1 METSTVI
8 IVKLLLSLVL
18 LFDFLISLFQSLHL
32 SFLLCFLLDVDSN
45 RDRDLEE
52 DLVNRALDLRAEG
65 SGSGSLVPL
74 GEIQESESSEV
85 SQANLVNHFI

>member
-1 METSTVI
+1 M
-8 IVKLLLSLVL
+8 
-18 LFDFLISLFQSLHL
+18 
-32 SFLLCFLLDVDSN
+32 DSN

-85 SQANLVNHFI
+85 SQAKLVNYFI

>member
-1 METSTVI
+1 MKTSTVI
-8 IVKLLLSLVL
+8 IVKLLLSLIL
-18 LFDFLISLFQSLHL
+18 LFDLHL
-32 SFLLCFLLDVDSN
+32 SSLLCFLLDVDSN

-85 SQANLVNHFI
+85 SQANLVNYFI

>member
-1 METSTVI
+1 MKTSTVI

-18 LFDFLISLFQSLHL
+18 LFDFLISLSQILHL
-32 SFLLCFLLDVDSN
+32 SSLLCFLLDVDSN

-85 SQANLVNHFI
+85 SQANLVNYFI

>member
-1 METSTVI
+1 MKTSTVI
-8 IVKLLLSLVL
+8 IVKLLLSLIL

-32 SFLLCFLLDVDSN
+32 SSLCFLLDVDNN

-85 SQANLVNHFI
+85 SQANLVKYFI

>member
-1 METSTVI
+1 MKTSTVI

-18 LFDFLISLFQSLHL
+18 LFDFLISLSQSLHL
-32 SFLLCFLLDVDSN
+32 FPLLCFLLDVDSN

-85 SQANLVNHFI
+85 SQANLVNCFI

>member
-1 METSTVI
+1 MKTSTVI

-18 LFDFLISLFQSLHL
+18 HFDFLISLSHSLHL
-32 SFLLCFLLDVDSN
+32 SSLLCFLLDVDSN

-74 GEIQESESSEV
+74 GEIQESENSEV
-85 SQANLVNHFI
+85 SQANLVNYFI

>member
-1 METSTVI
+1 MKTSTVI
-8 IVKLLLSLVL
+8 IV
-18 LFDFLISLFQSLHL
+18 ISLSQILHL
-32 SFLLCFLLDVDSN
+32 SSLLCFLLDVDSN

-85 SQANLVNHFI
+85 SQAKPIS

>member
-18 LFDFLISLFQSLHL
+18 LFDFLISLFQILHL
-32 SFLLCFLLDVDSN
+32 SSLLCFLLDVDSN

-85 SQANLVNHFI
+85 SQANLVNYFI

>member
-1 METSTVI
+1 MKTSTVI

-18 LFDFLISLFQSLHL
+18 LFDFLISLSQILHL
-32 SFLLCFLLDVDSN
+32 SSLLCFLLDVDSN